1 MPTSPAQGMP
11 ASPGVLDEAPFE
23 LPVCWIDTGGSK
35 AFVLFSISADRR
47 DICPLT
53 STQCNGARFRVE
65 STEWYF
71 LRRTS
76 VEMSAQAAEELR
88 DIHND

>member
-1 MPTSPAQGMP
+1 MPTSPARGMP
-11 ASPGVLDEAPFE
+11 ASPGVLDAVAFE
-23 LPVCWIDTGGSK
+23 LPMCWIDTGGSK

-53 STQCNGARFRVE
+53 STQCNGAHFRVE
-65 STEWYF
+65 STEWCF
-71 LRRTS
+71 LQRTS
-76 VEMSAQAAEELR
+76 MEMSAQAAEELR